1 MINVV
6 NWYYKMVLSKAMA
19 INDVPEKLGIREK
32 VIKKLKDDGYSEYC
46 S

>member
-6 NWYYKMVLSKAMA
+6 NWYYKIVLSKGMT
-19 INDVPEKLGIREK
+19 IGDVPEKLGIREK
-32 VIKKLKDDGYSEYC
+32 VIKKLKNDGYSEYC